1 MKLKTLF
8 SMAGISFLAV
18 AALPAQLTAQ
28 GGSATS
34 ERNGGPTHYNLTD
47 LGVVGP
53 PPGQPFHLT
62 DNSLIT
68 GSEAVG
74 NAEHAILQYRRL
86 TLDIGARGLGG
97 ANSVSFGINRWA
109 QAVGGADTHTPD
121 PLGEDFCGFATLG
134 FASGTRCLPFLW
146 QNGVMRALPTLKDKN
161 GQHGNNGAANVINGY
176 GEVTGDSEN
185 TTLDPT
191 CPPYDPSKGQTQ
203 KLQQKP
209 VIWRA
214 GRVYE
219 LPVIGGDP
227 DGDALAINDRGQ
239 AAGGTGTCAA
249 FNLNNFIAIQFAHAV
264 LWDNGKPIDLG
275 NLGGQFN
282 NLATGINEHGDVVG
296 SSDVANDA
304 TTNGFLWTKE
314 KHHMDPLLP
323 VDTDIL
329 SVALAVND
337 KREVTGVSLQASF
350 LPRAVLWHHEVP
362 FDLNTLIPSSSR
374 LFLMTA
380 CSVNDSGQIVG
391 LAVDSNGV
399 FHGYLATP
407 RGDRDSHDAA
417 LDGPMKLS
425 DNVREMV
432 RKQLH
437 FDHSASGSRKTAP

>member
-1 MKLKTLF
+1 MKLTTLF

-18 AALPAQLTAQ
+18 AALPTQLPAQ

-34 ERNGGPTHYNLTD
+34 ERNGGPTHFNLTD

-62 DNSLIT
+62 DNGLIT

-97 ANSVSFGINRWA
+97 ANSVSFGMNRWA

-146 QNGVMRALPTLKDKN
+146 QNGMMRALPTLKDKN
-161 GQHGNNGAANVINGY
+161 GQHGNNGTANVINSY

-185 TTLDPT
+185 MTLDPT

-239 AAGGTGTCAA
+239 VAGGTGTCAA

-282 NLATGINEHGDVVG
+282 NLATGINERGDVVG
-296 SSDVANDA
+296 GSDVATDA

-337 KREVTGVSLQASF
+337 KREVTGVSLQTSF

-437 FDHSASGSRKTAP
+437 FDHSAPGSRKTAP